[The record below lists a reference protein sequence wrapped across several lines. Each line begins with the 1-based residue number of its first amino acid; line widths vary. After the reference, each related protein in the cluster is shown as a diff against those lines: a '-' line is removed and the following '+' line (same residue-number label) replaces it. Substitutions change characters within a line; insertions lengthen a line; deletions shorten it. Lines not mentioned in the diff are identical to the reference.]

1 MSIATEYWKK
11 WEGRIVDGRFPLRQW
26 LGGSDH
32 SAVFLTERGGKES
45 QKAAIKLIPV
55 ENSAGEN
62 AGAEAQLTRWA
73 EAAKLSHPHLLRI
86 FEFGRF
92 EFDRTQFLY
101 VVMEFA
107 DENLAEILPLR
118 PLTPAEATEMLRPAA
133 EALAAIH
140 RSGFTH
146 GHIKPSN
153 ILAVDNNLKISVDA
167 LSKNGDRSRVRAFS
181 LYDAPELKSTGTSPA
196 GDIWSLG
203 VTLVAVLT
211 QHEPKLNAGTAGTV
225 TVPGAIPQPL
235 REIAQRSLQVDP
247 KERGTAADILSRLR
261 GPAPQA
267 ASPRKIEASAADVP
281 RVQPKRW
288 TLWLMMAGA
297 VLALVL
303 LVLKFAGH
311 QPAVPAAETPAA
323 TPPAVAP
330 QTQSPAPFSGN
341 KKPAQN
347 GVVRGSV
354 LQQVMPDVSR
364 SAQNTI
370 TGRIKVSVQVSVN
383 SSGSVT
389 QARLSSPGPSKYFAN
404 QALTAARRWKF
415 NPPQVDGGAV
425 ASEWVLRFQFGRAS
439 TQVFPSETK
448 P

>member
-1 MSIATEYWKK
+1 MSIATEHWKK
-11 WEGRIVDGRFPLRQW
+11 WEGRIVGGRFALRQW

-32 SAVFLTERGGKES
+32 SAVFLTARSGKDS

-55 ENSAGEN
+55 ENSDPEN
-62 AGAEAQLTRWA
+62 AGAEAQLSRWA
-73 EAAKLSHPHLLRI
+73 EAAKLSHPNLLRI
-86 FEFGRF
+86 FEFGRY
-92 EFDRTQFLY
+92 EIDQTQFLY

-140 RSGFTH
+140 RAGFTH
-146 GHIKPSN
+146 GRIKPSN
-153 ILAVDNNLKISVDA
+153 ILAVDNNLKISIDA
-167 LSKNGDRSRVRAFS
+167 LGKHGDRSRVRAFS
-181 LYDAPELKSTGTSPA
+181 PYDAPELKSAGTSPA

-235 REIAQRSLQVDP
+235 REIAQQSLQVDP
-247 KERGTAADILSRLR
+247 KQRGTAADILSRLR
-261 GPAPQA
+261 GPAQQA
-267 ASPRKIEASAADVP
+267 ASPRKIEASVADVP
-281 RVQPKRW
+281 RVHSKRRM
-288 TLWLMMAGA
+288 LWPIMAGA
-297 VLALVL
+297 VLVLVL

-330 QTQSPAPFSGN
+330 QTQSPAPFSNN
-341 KKPAQN
+341 KKPAPN

-354 LQQVMPDVSR
+354 LQQVVPDVSR
-364 SAQNTI
+364 SARNTI

-389 QARLSSPGPSKYFAN
+389 QARLTSPGPSRYFAN

-415 NPPQVDGGAV
+415 NPPQVDGVAV
-425 ASEWVLRFQFGRAS
+425 ASEWVLRFQFARAS

>member
-11 WEGRIVDGRFPLRQW
+11 WEGRIVDGRFALRQW

-32 SAVFLTERGGKES
+32 SAVFLTERSGKDS

-55 ENSAGEN
+55 ENSDPEN
-62 AGAEAQLTRWA
+62 AGAEAQLSRWA
-73 EAAKLSHPHLLRI
+73 EAAKLSHPNLLRI
-86 FEFGRF
+86 FEFGRSQID
-92 EFDRTQFLY
+92 ETQFLY

-118 PLTPAEATEMLRPAA
+118 PLSPAEATEMLRPAA
-133 EALAAIH
+133 EALAVIH
-140 RSGFTH
+140 RAGFTH
-146 GHIKPSN
+146 GRIKPSN

-167 LSKNGDRSRVRAFS
+167 LGKNGDRSRVRASS
-181 LYDAPELKSTGTSPA
+181 LYDAPEVKSSGTSAA

-211 QHEPKLNAGTAGTV
+211 QREPKLNDGTAGTV
-225 TVPGAIPQPL
+225 EVPGAIPQPL

-247 KERGTAADILSRLR
+247 KQRGTAADILSRLR
-261 GPAPQA
+261 GPEQV
-267 ASPRKIEASAADVP
+267 ASPRKIEASVADVP
-281 RVQPKRW
+281 RVQSKRW
-288 TLWLMMAGA
+288 MLWLIMAGA
-297 VLALVL
+297 VLVMVL

-311 QPAVPAAETPAA
+311 QPAVPAAEAPAA

-389 QARLSSPGPSKYFAN
+389 QTRLSSPGPSKYFAN
-404 QALTAARRWKF
+404 QALAAARRWKF
-415 NPPQVDGGAV
+415 NPPQVDGHAV
-425 ASEWVLRFQFGRAS
+425 ASEWILRFQFARAS

>member
-11 WEGRIVDGRFPLRQW
+11 WEGRIVDGRFALRQW

-32 SAVFLTERGGKES
+32 SAVFLTERSGKDS

-55 ENSAGEN
+55 ENSDPEN
-62 AGAEAQLTRWA
+62 AGAEAQLSRWA
-73 EAAKLSHPHLLRI
+73 EAAKLSHPNLLRI
-86 FEFGRF
+86 FEFGRSQID
-92 EFDRTQFLY
+92 ETQFLY

-118 PLTPAEATEMLRPAA
+118 PLSPAEATEMLRPAA
-133 EALAAIH
+133 EALAVIH
-140 RSGFTH
+140 RAGFTH
-146 GHIKPSN
+146 GRIKPSN

-167 LSKNGDRSRVRAFS
+167 LGKNGDRSRVRASS
-181 LYDAPELKSTGTSPA
+181 LYDAPEVKSSGTSAA

-211 QHEPKLNAGTAGTV
+211 QREPKLNDGTAGTV
-225 TVPGAIPQPL
+225 EVPGAIPQPL

-247 KERGTAADILSRLR
+247 KQRGTAADILSRLR
-261 GPAPQA
+261 GPEQV
-267 ASPRKIEASAADVP
+267 ASPRKIEASVADVP
-281 RVQPKRW
+281 RVQSKRW
-288 TLWLMMAGA
+288 MLWLIMAGA
-297 VLALVL
+297 VLVMVL

-311 QPAVPAAETPAA
+311 QPAVPAAEAPAA

-330 QTQSPAPFSGN
+330 QTQS
-341 KKPAQN
+341 PAQN

-389 QARLSSPGPSKYFAN
+389 QTRLSSPGPSKYFAN
-404 QALTAARRWKF
+404 QALNAARRWKF

-425 ASEWVLRFQFGRAS
+425 ASEWVLRFQFARAS

>member
-11 WEGRIVDGRFPLRQW
+11 WEGRIVDGRFALRQW

-32 SAVFLTERGGKES
+32 SAVFLTERSGKDS

-55 ENSAGEN
+55 ENSDPEN
-62 AGAEAQLTRWA
+62 AGAEAQLSRWA
-73 EAAKLSHPHLLRI
+73 EAAKLSHPNLLRI
-86 FEFGRF
+86 FEFGRSQID
-92 EFDRTQFLY
+92 ETQFLY

-118 PLTPAEATEMLRPAA
+118 PLSPAEATEMLRPAA
-133 EALAAIH
+133 EALAVIH
-140 RSGFTH
+140 RAGFTH
-146 GHIKPSN
+146 GRIKPSN

-167 LSKNGDRSRVRAFS
+167 LGKNGDRSRVRASS
-181 LYDAPELKSTGTSPA
+181 LYDAPEVKSSGTSAA

-211 QHEPKLNAGTAGTV
+211 QREPKLNDGTAGTV
-225 TVPGAIPQPL
+225 EVPGAIPQPL

-247 KERGTAADILSRLR
+247 KQRGTAADILSRLR
-261 GPAPQA
+261 GPEQV
-267 ASPRKIEASAADVP
+267 ASPRKIEASVADVP
-281 RVQPKRW
+281 RVQSKRW
-288 TLWLMMAGA
+288 MLWLIMAGA
-297 VLALVL
+297 VLVMVL

-311 QPAVPAAETPAA
+311 QPAVPAAEAPAA

-389 QARLSSPGPSKYFAN
+389 QTRLSSPGPSKYFAN
-404 QALTAARRWKF
+404 QALNAARRWKF

-425 ASEWVLRFQFGRAS
+425 ASEWVLRFQFARAS